1 MENRSFK
8 MASLESDNK
17 NLLSTVDRLKE
28 RIASLEN
35 ELMDKKAGSRNNC
48 FRLNII
54 HTKEILL
61 KILQLTRSR
70 RRGI

>member
-28 RIASLEN
+28 KIATLEN
-35 ELMDKKAGSRNNC
+35 ELMDKEAGSRNN
-48 FRLNII
+48 FF
-54 HTKEILL
+54 K
-61 KILQLTRSR
+61 
-70 RRGI
+70 